1 MTGNVDEQLSALM
14 DGELEQRQHDAVMA
28 ALTDE
33 QGLRSTWRNYHLIG
47 EALRGEER
55 HLGID
60 VSAAT
65 RRELDTLPTV
75 LAPRWSQPRI
85 KRMARPLAGTA
96 IAASVAV
103 ATVLGWERIGALSTA
118 PDAARMA
125 DAKVVEPGR
134 QLSAAQD
141 TGMAQLAL
149 PELTDAELQR
159 QEAYLV
165 QHIARTPADGIPG
178 VMKATRVVSVG
189 K

>member
-1 MTGNVDEQLSALM
+1 
-14 DGELEQRQHDAVMA
+14 
-28 ALTDE
+28 
-33 QGLRSTWRNYHLIG
+33 
-47 EALRGEER
+47 
-55 HLGID
+55 
-60 VSAAT
+60 
-65 RRELDTLPTV
+65 
-75 LAPRWSQPRI
+75 
-85 KRMARPLAGTA
+85 
-96 IAASVAV
+96 
-103 ATVLGWERIGALSTA
+103 
-118 PDAARMA
+118 MA